1 MTASQYQE
9 FLMPRISIARLL
21 VVALFCGAALL
32 AQNPNKKDP
41 GYGNW
46 LPGSQKDKKGDD
58 PNVRAVTGTV
68 RLVDDSLVE
77 GAVVQLKNTKT
88 MQVRSFITKA
98 DGMFQFQGLST
109 NVDYEIKAEAKG
121 MVSPARTLSTFDD
134 RKRAIMHLK
143 LENKK
148 Q

>member
-1 MTASQYQE
+1 MSRTA
-9 FLMPRISIARLL
+9 IVRLL
-21 VVALFCGAALL
+21 VAAILCGAVLV
-32 AQNPNKKDP
+32 AQAQAPPQKGP

-58 PNVRAVTGTV
+58 PNVRAVTGTI

-77 GAVVQLKNTKT
+77 GAVVQLKNVKT

-98 DGMFQFQGLST
+98 DGIFQFQSLST

-134 RKRAIMHLK
+134 RKRAIVHLK

-148 Q
+148 E

>member
-1 MTASQYQE
+1 
-9 FLMPRISIARLL
+9 MPRSLIARLL
-21 VVALFCGAALL
+21 VIALFCGAALV
-32 AQNPNKKDP
+32 AQNQKGS

-58 PNVRAVTGTV
+58 PNTRAVTGTI
-68 RLVDDSLVE
+68 RMVDDTLVE

-88 MQVRSFITKA
+88 MQIRSFITKA
-98 DGMFQFQGLST
+98 DGVYQFQGLST
-109 NVDYEIKAEAKG
+109 NVDYELRAESKG

>member
-1 MTASQYQE
+1 MSSIA
-9 FLMPRISIARLL
+9 IARLF
-21 VVALFCGAALL
+21 VAALFGGAVLV
-32 AQNPNKKDP
+32 AQAQAPATPKGP

-46 LPGSQKDKKGDD
+46 LPGSQKDKKNDD
-58 PNVRAVTGTV
+58 PNVRAVTGTI
-68 RLVDDSLVE
+68 RLVDDTLVD

-98 DGMFQFQGLST
+98 DGVYQFQGLST
-109 NVDYEIKAEAKG
+109 NVDYELKAESKG
-121 MVSPARTLSTFDD
+121 MVSPSRTLSTFDD

>member
-1 MTASQYQE
+1 MLSTT
-9 FLMPRISIARLL
+9 LARLL
-21 VVALFCGAALL
+21 VAAVLGSAVLL
-32 AQNPNKKDP
+32 AQAQSQSVPKGP

-46 LPGSQKDKKGDD
+46 VPGSQKDKKNDD
-58 PNVRAVTGTV
+58 PNVRGVTGTI
-68 RLVDDSLVE
+68 RMADDTLVE

-88 MQVRSFITKA
+88 MQIRSFITKA
-98 DGMFQFQGLST
+98 DGVYQFQGLST
-109 NVDYEIKAEAKG
+109 NVDYELKAEAKG
-121 MVSPARTLSTFDD
+121 MISPARTLSTFDD

>member
-1 MTASQYQE
+1 MSRTV
-9 FLMPRISIARLL
+9 IARML
-21 VVALFCGAALL
+21 VAALFGGAVLV
-32 AQNPNKKDP
+32 AQAQAPATKGP

-46 LPGSQKDKKGDD
+46 LPGSQKDKKNDD

-68 RLVDDSLVE
+68 RLVNDTLVD

-98 DGMFQFQGLST
+98 DGVYQFQGLST
-109 NVDYEIKAEAKG
+109 NVDYELKAESKG
-121 MVSPARTLSTFDD
+121 MVSPSRTLSTFDD

>member
-1 MTASQYQE
+1 MFRTAVLS
-9 FLMPRISIARLL
+9 
-21 VVALFCGAALL
+21 LL
-32 AQNPNKKDP
+32 AAAVFSGAVLVAQAQAPPQKGP

-58 PNVRAVTGTV
+58 PNVRAVTGTI
-68 RLVDDSLVE
+68 RMVDDSLVE
-77 GAVVQLKNTKT
+77 GAVVQLKNTKS

-98 DGMFQFQGLST
+98 DGVFVFQGLST
-109 NVDYEIKAEAKG
+109 NVDYELKSEAKG

>member
-1 MTASQYQE
+1 MKNMSSTAVV
-9 FLMPRISIARLL
+9 RLL
-21 VVALFCGAALL
+21 TIICGAGLLCAAALV
-32 AQNPNKKDP
+32 AQAPSPKGP

-68 RLVDDSLVE
+68 RMTDDSLVN

-88 MQVRSFITKA
+88 MQVRSFITKV
-98 DGMFQFQGLST
+98 DGVYQFQGLST
-109 NVDYEIKAEAKG
+109 NVDYELKAEAKG
-121 MVSPARTLSTFDD
+121 MVSPERTLSSFDD
-134 RKRAIMHLK
+134 RKRAIVHLK

>member
-1 MTASQYQE
+1 
-9 FLMPRISIARLL
+9 MPRTTIARLL
-21 VVALFCGAALL
+21 VAALFCGAVLV
-32 AQNPNKKDP
+32 AQTPNPKGP

-58 PNVRAVTGTV
+58 PNVRAVTGTIRMV
-68 RLVDDSLVE
+68 DESLVD
-77 GAVVQLKNTKT
+77 GAVVQLKNTKS

-98 DGMFQFQGLST
+98 DGVYQFQGLST
-109 NVDYEIKAEAKG
+109 NVDYELKAEAKG
-121 MVSPARTLSTFDD
+121 MVSPERTLSSFDD
-134 RKRAIMHLK
+134 RKRAIVHLK

>member
-1 MTASQYQE
+1 MFSNT
-9 FLMPRISIARLL
+9 IARLL
-21 VVALFCGAALL
+21 VASLFCGAVVFGQ
-32 AQNPNKKDP
+32 AQAPPQKGP

-58 PNVRAVTGTV
+58 PNVRAVTGTIRMV
-68 RLVDDSLVE
+68 DEALVD
-77 GAVVQLKNTKT
+77 GAVVQLKNVKT

-98 DGMFQFQGLST
+98 DGVYQFQGLST
-109 NVDYEIKAEAKG
+109 NVDYELKAESKG

>member
-1 MTASQYQE
+1 MFRTTVV
-9 FLMPRISIARLL
+9 RLL
-21 VVALFCGAALL
+21 VAVLFCGAALV
-32 AQNPNKKDP
+32 AQNSKGP

-46 LPGSQKDKKGDD
+46 LPGSQKDKKNPDD
-58 PNVRAVTGTV
+58 KNTRAVTGTI
-68 RLVDDSLVE
+68 RMADDSLVE

-98 DGMFQFQGLST
+98 DGLYTFQGLST
-109 NVDYEIKAEAKG
+109 TVDYELKAEGKG
-121 MVSPARTLSTFDD
+121 MVSTVRTLSTFDN
-134 RKRAIMHLK
+134 RPRAIMHLK

>member
-1 MTASQYQE
+1 
-9 FLMPRISIARLL
+9 MPRTFLVRLL
-21 VVALFCGAALL
+21 VAALFCGAALV
-32 AQNPNKKDP
+32 AQNSKGP

-46 LPGSQKDKKGDD
+46 LPGSQKDKKTEDK
-58 PNVRAVTGTV
+58 NVRAVTGTI
-68 RLVDDSLVE
+68 RMEDDSLVE

-98 DGMFQFQGLST
+98 DGIYSFQGLSVT
-109 NVDYEIKAEAKG
+109 TDYELKAEAKG
-121 MVSPARTLSTFDD
+121 MASSVRTLSTFDN
-134 RKRAIMHLK
+134 RPRAIMHLK

>member
-1 MTASQYQE
+1 MS
-9 FLMPRISIARLL
+9 RISTARLL
-21 VVALFCGAALL
+21 ILALFCGAALL
-32 AQNPNKKDP
+32 VAQNPK
-41 GYGNW
+41 GGSYGNW
-46 LPGSQKDKKGDD
+46 IPGSQKDKKGDD

-68 RLVDDSLVE
+68 RALNDSLVE
-77 GAVVQLKNTKT
+77 SAVVQLKNTKT

-98 DGMFQFQGLST
+98 DGVYQFQGLST
-109 NVDYEIKAEAKG
+109 NVDYELKAEAKG

-134 RKRAIMHLK
+134 RKRAIMHLR

>member
-1 MTASQYQE
+1 MSGNK
-9 FLMPRISIARLL
+9 IAVSL
-21 VVALFCGAALL
+21 AAALL
-32 AQNPNKKDP
+32 GSALLVAQPQSQATPKGP

-46 LPGSQKDKKGDD
+46 VPGSQKDKKNDD
-58 PNVRAVTGTV
+58 PNVRAVTGTI
-68 RLVDDSLVE
+68 RMVDDTLVE
-77 GAVVQLKNTKT
+77 GAVVQLKNTKS

-98 DGMFQFQGLST
+98 DGVYQFQGLST

-121 MVSPARTLSTFDD
+121 MVSPSRTLSTFDD

>member
-1 MTASQYQE
+1 
-9 FLMPRISIARLL
+9 MPRTNLARLL
-21 VVALFCGAALL
+21 VVALFCGAALV
-32 AQNPNKKDP
+32 AQNPKDP

-58 PNVRAVTGTV
+58 PNVRAVTGTI
-68 RLVDDSLVE
+68 RMVDDSLVE

-98 DGMFQFQGLST
+98 DGIFQFQGLST
-109 NVDYEIKAEAKG
+109 NVDYELKAEAKS

-148 Q
+148 P

>member
-1 MTASQYQE
+1 
-9 FLMPRISIARLL
+9 MPRTILARLL
-21 VVALFCGAALL
+21 AVVLFCGTALV
-32 AQNPNKKDP
+32 AQNQKGGP

-46 LPGSQKDKKGDD
+46 LPGGQKDKKDD

-68 RLVDDSLVE
+68 RLIDDTLVD
-77 GAVVQLKNTKT
+77 GAVVQIKNTKS

-98 DGMFQFQGLST
+98 DGIYQFQSLST
-109 NVDYEIKAEAKG
+109 NVDYELKAEAKG
-121 MVSPARTLSTFDD
+121 MVSPERTLSSFDD